1 MQWKYDS
8 IVDSFK
14 ELYFH
19 WKGILRRFFYDHVGS
34 ANSNIDSVN
43 SSLLNDKG
51 TKLKVCKDKY
61 YKKDD

>member
-1 MQWKYDS
+1 M
-8 IVDSFK
+8 
-14 ELYFH
+14 
-19 WKGILRRFFYDHVGS
+19 GS

-61 YKKDD
+61 YKKDDWIVI